1 MNLPIYI
8 KDNKPDYL
16 IPYRMA
22 ARDYGLKQR
31 DCQIV
36 AYVSYEKDGVEK
48 LSPQI
53 DARKSP
59 IKPNA
64 SPVQLRTLRKLVGD
78 ADFDI
83 FVAKYNGDNVKKS
96 SLIEGLRDLLNELE
110 QDAEQNHMN
119 SKARICD
126 YLTDC
131 I

>member
-1 MNLPIYI
+1 MNLPTYE
-8 KDNKPDYL
+8 KGKKPYYL
-16 IPYRMA
+16 VPKKTA
-22 ARDYGLKQR
+22 AMEFGLKQR

-59 IKPNA
+59 VKPDA
-64 SPVQLRTLRKLVGD
+64 SPVQLGALRKLVGD

-83 FVAKYNGDNVKKS
+83 FVAKYNGDNVKKF

-110 QDAEQNHMN
+110 KDPERNHVN
-119 SKARICD
+119 CKARIFD
-126 YLTDC
+126 YITDC